1 MTDSVFWRLGE
12 YFKHGWD
19 VTMNIRKLLVVLPA
33 LFLGVAFTSV
43 PSAAQYYVSGNIG
56 AVQLMD
62 SDSTATAPGGS
73 ITGEFEFD
81 AGLGVNAAVGLSL
94 GALRLEGELSYR
106 QSDFDQGTLSSL
118 TAGNT
123 TFSFSGATGDV
134 GGDVT
139 SLGVM
144 GNMWYDFD
152 MGGKL
157 KPFIGGGI
165 GMAQVEADIDS
176 IAGIPVSLSGDDT
189 VFAYQVG
196 AGVGYD
202 VSDKVVVTL
211 GYRFFGTADPEF
223 ESGSTTVEGEY
234 QSHNIEIGM
243 RFKF

>member
-1 MTDSVFWRLGE
+1 M
-12 YFKHGWD
+12 K
-19 VTMNIRKLLVVLPA
+19 KLLIAIPA

-43 PSAAQYYVSGNIG
+43 PSDAQYYVSFNIG

-62 SDSTATAPGGS
+62 SDTTATDPEDS
-73 ITGEFEFD
+73 VTGEFEFD
-81 AGLGVNAAVGLSL
+81 SGLGVNGAVGLSL

-118 TAGNT
+118 TVGNT
-123 TFSFSGATGDV
+123 TFLFSGATGVV

-139 SLGVM
+139 SLGLM
-144 GNMWYDFD
+144 ANMWYDID
-152 MGGKL
+152 TGGKL

-165 GMAQVEADIDS
+165 GVARVDADIDS
-176 IAGIPVSLSGDDT
+176 IVGIPINISGDDT

-223 ESGSTTVEGEY
+223 ESGGTTVEGEY
-234 QSHNIEIGM
+234 QTHNIEIGM